1 MTRSTPLA
9 ILEKARFFHELAALL
24 NSGLSVQQSLSLV
37 GQDFNISFRQY
48 LQKVSTEV
56 VSGQDL
62 ASALALG
69 SCYFD
74 GWTISLIR
82 LAEYSGSL
90 PQIFTQLAEDAEAQA
105 RRERLYRSMNL
116 SAIAIIWSLLILT
129 AVIFNRSPMGFIRP
143 EFWLR
148 SLAVGLLLFGI
159 SFLGSRFLR
168 RGSQPLLK
176 NLPLVGKILSS
187 HSMIYLAKLQL
198 PLSCGIPIL
207 AAVDLVRSH
216 IPDSEIRRHLAS
228 AAKKIRVGETLSNSL
243 QGKLLPIALEMI
255 RTGEETGNLDAAFH
269 NLAQYYEGEL
279 ERKLK
284 VLEGRLRLLS
294 ILAIGALVAVVG
306 IRVINLLLNSLP

>member
-9 ILEKARFFHELAALL
+9 ILEKARFFHEFATLL
-24 NSGLSVQQSLSLV
+24 NSGISVQQSLSLV
-37 GQDFNISFRQY
+37 GKDFNLSFRQY

-56 VSGQDL
+56 ASGQDL
-62 ASALALG
+62 ASALALE
-69 SCYFD
+69 SRYFD

-90 PQIFTQLAEDAEAQA
+90 PQIFTQLANDAEAQA
-105 RRERLYRSMNL
+105 RREKLYRSLNL

-129 AVIFNRSPMGFIRP
+129 AVIFNRSPLGFIRP

-159 SFLGSRFLR
+159 SFFVSRFLR
-168 RGSQPLLK
+168 RSAQLLLK

-198 PLSCGIPIL
+198 PLSCGVPIL

-216 IPDSEIRRHLAS
+216 IPDSVMRANLAS
-228 AAKKIRVGETLSNSL
+228 AAKKIRAGETLSNSL

-294 ILAIGALVAVVG
+294 ILAIGALVATVG
-306 IRVINLLLNSLP
+306 IRGINLLLNSLP

>member
-1 MTRSTPLA
+1 MIRSTPLA
-9 ILEKARFFHELAALL
+9 ILEKARFFHEFAALL
-24 NSGLSVQQSLSLV
+24 NSGLSVQQSLSLL
-37 GQDFNISFRQY
+37 GKNFNLSFRQY

-56 VSGQDL
+56 ASGQDL
-62 ASALALG
+62 ASALAVNPH
-69 SCYFD
+69 YFG

-90 PQIFTQLAEDAEAQA
+90 PQIFTQLARDAEAQA
-105 RRERLYRSMNL
+105 RREKLYRSLNL

-129 AVIFNRSPMGFIRP
+129 AVIFNRSPRGFIKP

-148 SLAVGLLLFGI
+148 SLAIGLLLFAI
-159 SFLGSRFLR
+159 SFLVSRFTR
-168 RGSQPLLK
+168 RSGQPLLK

-198 PLSCGIPIL
+198 PLSCGVPIL

-216 IPDSEIRRHLAS
+216 IPDSEIRTHLAS
-228 AAKKIRVGETLSNSL
+228 AAKKIRAGETLSNSL

-284 VLEGRLRLLS
+284 VLELRLRLLS
-294 ILAIGALVAVVG
+294 ILAIGALVAAVG
-306 IRVINLLLNSLP
+306 IRGINLLINSLP

>member
-9 ILEKARFFHELAALL
+9 ILEKARFFHECAALL

-37 GQDFNISFRQY
+37 GKDLNRSFRQY

-56 VSGQDL
+56 ASGQDL
-62 ASALALG
+62 ASALALE
-69 SCYFD
+69 SRYFD

-90 PQIFTQLAEDAEAQA
+90 PQIFTQLANDTEAQA
-105 RRERLYRSMNL
+105 RRERLYRSLNL

-148 SLAVGLLLFGI
+148 SLVVGLLLFGI
-159 SFLGSRFLR
+159 SFLVSRFLR
-168 RGSQPLLK
+168 RSAQPLLK

-198 PLSCGIPIL
+198 PLSCGVPIL

-255 RTGEETGNLDAAFH
+255 RTGEETGNLDTAFH

-294 ILAIGALVAVVG
+294 ILAIGTLVATVG
-306 IRVINLLLNSLP
+306 IRVINLLINSLP

>member
-9 ILEKARFFHELAALL
+9 ILEKARFFHECAALL

-37 GQDFNISFRQY
+37 GQDFNLSFRQY

-56 VSGQDL
+56 TSGQDL
-62 ASALALG
+62 ASALALE
-69 SCYFD
+69 SRYFD

-294 ILAIGALVAVVG
+294 ILAIGALVAAVG